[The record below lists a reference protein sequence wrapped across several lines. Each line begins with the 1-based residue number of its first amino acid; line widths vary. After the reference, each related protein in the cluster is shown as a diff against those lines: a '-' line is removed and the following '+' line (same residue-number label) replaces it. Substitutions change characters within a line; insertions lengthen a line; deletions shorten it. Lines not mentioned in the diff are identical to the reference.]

1 VRGESCNSD
10 SSPEPAAACS
20 EGACWDG
27 TCGLGSGE
35 VRVPGAEDLVN
46 VRRDYLF
53 KASGSK
59 VTGQLVASVIAFQ
72 ELLIAKQLVFRL
84 DSLTNG

>member
-1 VRGESCNSD
+1 MLG
-10 SSPEPAAACS
+10 
-20 EGACWDG
+20 GG
-27 TCGLGSGE
+27 CGSVSGE

-59 VTGQLVASVIAFQ
+59 ATGQLVASVIAFQ
-72 ELLIAKQLVFRL
+72 ELLIEEQVVFRL
-84 DSLTNG
+84 DLLTNG

>member
-1 VRGESCNSD
+1 
-10 SSPEPAAACS
+10 
-20 EGACWDG
+20 
-27 TCGLGSGE
+27 

-59 VTGQLVASVIAFQ
+59 ATGQLVASVIAFQ
-72 ELLIAKQLVFRL
+72 ELLIEEQVVFRL
-84 DSLTNG
+84 DLLTNG